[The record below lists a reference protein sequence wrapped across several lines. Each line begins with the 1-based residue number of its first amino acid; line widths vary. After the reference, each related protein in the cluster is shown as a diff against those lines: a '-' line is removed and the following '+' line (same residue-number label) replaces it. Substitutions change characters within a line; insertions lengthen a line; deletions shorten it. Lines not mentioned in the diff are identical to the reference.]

1 MVRHH
6 KKGKKSDKSSAAKQK
21 KDELEEQL
29 ADLDR
34 FAGSSDDAGSSDE
47 DSVDQNASDDEDPD
61 DKEDDESS
69 ASSSDRGTGMDKADR
84 QTHPEGDGS
93 ASSSEDDY
101 TDVFEENMK
110 NPSKNVSPTGDGG
123 DSSDGNSDDEVMFPQ
138 SADSKSAGLSN
149 AMSRILGGFSE
160 KRDPKS
166 VILSKTT
173 TPLQRLQQKIK
184 SEEQELRQKRQSR
197 REQNLSCMRVPLAPT
212 AGMSAEKLWKQH
224 AKKSKRKR
232 GDGPEV
238 QDEYQSKNAA
248 AIANEIESERTHR
261 RIATRGV
268 VALFNAISK
277 HRAAVAAEAA
287 AKEEEKRR
295 LREEGALI
303 RKKNEEEKAVVST
316 SKFGFLDMIKKSA
329 STSKGESSGD
339 NRAGEQAKSDTKASA
354 VGWSAL
360 KDDYMMGS
368 KLKDWDKMSDDES
381 DEAERNYDS
390 DSSDGDA
397 KRQKLNA

>member
-6 KKGKKSDKSSAAKQK
+6 KKGKKSDKSSTAKQK
-21 KDELEEQL
+21 KDELEKQL

-34 FAGSSDDAGSSDE
+34 FAGSSDE
-47 DSVDQNASDDEDPD
+47 DSVEPKIRDHEDPD
-61 DKEDDESS
+61 REDDV
-69 ASSSDRGTGMDKADR
+69 SSSSSYPGADSDVDDA
-84 QTHPEGDGS
+84 EGDGS

-101 TDVFEENMK
+101 TDVFQENMK
-110 NPSKNVSPTGDGG
+110 NPSKNVSPSDDGG
-123 DSSDGNSDDEVMFPQ
+123 NGSDGSSDDEAMFTQ
-138 SADSKSAGLSN
+138 SADSKSAGLAN
-149 AMSRILGGFSE
+149 AMSNILGGFSE

-184 SEEQELRQKRQSR
+184 SEEQELKQKRQSR

-232 GDGPEV
+232 GDRPDGPEA
-238 QDEYQSKNAA
+238 QEEYQSKNGA

-316 SKFGFLDMIKKSA
+316 SKIGFLDMIKKSA

-339 NRAGEQAKSDTKASA
+339 KKSDSKAST

-381 DEAERNYDS
+381 DEANRNFDS
-390 DSSDGDA
+390 DSSEGDA

>member
-6 KKGKKSDKSSAAKQK
+6 KKGKKSDKSSTAKQK
-21 KDELEEQL
+21 KDELEKQL

-34 FAGSSDDAGSSDE
+34 FAGSSDE
-47 DSVDQNASDDEDPD
+47 DSVEPKIRDHEDPD
-61 DKEDDESS
+61 REDDV
-69 ASSSDRGTGMDKADR
+69 SSSSSYPGADSDVDDA
-84 QTHPEGDGS
+84 EGDGS

-101 TDVFEENMK
+101 TDVFQENMK
-110 NPSKNVSPTGDGG
+110 NPSKNVSPSDDGG
-123 DSSDGNSDDEVMFPQ
+123 NGSDGSSDDEAMFTQ
-138 SADSKSAGLSN
+138 SADSKSAGLAN
-149 AMSRILGGFSE
+149 AMSNILGGFSE

-184 SEEQELRQKRQSR
+184 SEEQELKQKRQSR

-232 GDGPEV
+232 GDGPDGPGV
-238 QDEYQSKNAA
+238 QEEYQSKNAA

-316 SKFGFLDMIKKSA
+316 SKIGFLDMIKKSA

-339 NRAGEQAKSDTKASA
+339 KKSDSKAST

-381 DEAERNYDS
+381 DEANRNFDS
-390 DSSDGDA
+390 DSSEGDA

>member
-6 KKGKKSDKSSAAKQK
+6 KKGKKSDKSSAAKRKQV
-21 KDELEEQL
+21 ELEEQL

-34 FAGSSDDAGSSDE
+34 FAGSSDDE
-47 DSVDQNASDDEDPD
+47 DSVDPNTRDHEDPD
-61 DKEDDESS
+61 DREDDVSSS
-69 ASSSDRGTGMDKADR
+69 ASSYSSDQGEDIHTDNADGR
-84 QTHPEGDGS
+84 TAHPGGDGS

-101 TDVFEENMK
+101 ADVFEENMK
-110 NPSKNVSPTGDGG
+110 KPSKNVSPMGDGG
-123 DSSDGNSDDEVMFPQ
+123 DSSDGNSDDEDIFPQ
-138 SADSKSAGLSN
+138 NADSKSAGLAN

-184 SEEQELRQKRQSR
+184 SEEQELKQKRQNR

-238 QDEYQSKNAA
+238 QEEYQSKNAV

-303 RKKNEEEKAVVST
+303 RKKKEEEKAAVST

-329 STSKGESSGD
+329 STSKGESSSD
-339 NRAGEQAKSDTKASA
+339 KKADEQAISDAKAST
-354 VGWSAL
+354 VGWNAL

-381 DEAERNYDS
+381 DEAKRNYDS
-390 DSSDGDA
+390 DSSEGDA
-397 KRQKLNA
+397 KRQKL